1 MLALVFFVMLIY
13 SVFGFYFFGDIDTEN
28 FQTLSRSFVS
38 LFVLLTTAKYDVEK
52 WTKLK
57 VLIKICFSYPDVMMK
72 SYNFSPWSSAFFISY
87 LAINLYF
94 LMNLMLA
101 VVYDA
106 FTRIEKD
113 KFRRLYLHKRKA
125 AQHAFKLLVT
135 QERPEEV
142 SFQHFEGLLTF
153 YRPRTTPTEA
163 YLMFKLLNKS
173 NSGYLNTDEFYGE

>member
-1 MLALVFFVMLIY
+1 MSTKIDQTFSESPLI
-13 SVFGFYFFGDIDTEN
+13 STN
-28 FQTLSRSFVS
+28 FSN
-38 LFVLLTTAKYDVEK
+38 
-52 WTKLK
+52 
-57 VLIKICFSYPDVMMK
+57 PDVMMK
-72 SYNFSPWSSAFFISY
+72 SYNQSRWSAVFFISY

-113 KFRRLYLHKRKA
+113 KFRRLFLHQRKA

-142 SFQHFEGLLTF
+142 SFQHFEGLLSA
-153 YRPRTTPTEA
+153 YKPRA
-163 YLMFKLLNKS
+163 CKLHS
-173 NSGYLNTDEFYGE
+173 